1 MQTAPIKLPKLLSL
15 IKNGKFEIPQFQR
28 SFVWRDNQ
36 VKLLVDSIA
45 RGYPV
50 GSFLLMNKDESL
62 ELKSRSIEALISDEE
77 ESEAGE
83 EVLSGEAQY
92 ILDGQQ
98 RITSITRV
106 FLNANLNKAYYFDL
120 NKIASEGWSDETD
133 WIVSRAKNGK
143 QARDRISNNRLIRSD
158 IVLDQKKSD
167 IYISEYVEDGD
178 DFNEFD
184 KNQKREIVAKI
195 KGVFENIR
203 NYDLSLI
210 TIDASQGLE
219 SICRVF
225 ETINSTGTRLTTFD
239 LAVARFYPQP
249 DLRNMQEGSLEKF
262 PILKD
267 FNVEGERFLQVIYL
281 LNAHSKNDS
290 QPEPTRSSLLSLPK
304 DVIQKEWDRAANG
317 LAEAYE
323 WASGNGVR
331 PETLAGEYSLVS
343 LAAFLSIY
351 GDIRN
356 DVSANF
362 NSRLRQWFYSRVLN
376 PGIRASNYVIGYDFA
391 NLRAY
396 AEGSSELDV
405 KQVTINR
412 EILLR
417 LNRNDNRFKGIQCIM
432 ALSSHGD
439 ILTGKLLDGDIEY
452 HHIFPRSMAKNGIV
466 SSQKLENVLNRM
478 AVTKSTNRNLSDKS
492 PNKYI
497 AKLVKDA
504 ISHGTVG
511 DVEDRLRGLLFPH
524 DITSDAYMQ
533 QFEEINFDLFL
544 EKRADIVM
552 GRVRAIL
559 GSNLNEEDRIDEDV
573 L

>member
-50 GSFLLMNKDESL
+50 GSFLLMNKDDSL
-62 ELKSRSIEALISDEE
+62 ELKSRSIEALISAEEDLDSGDEII
-77 ESEAGE
+77 
-83 EVLSGEAQY
+83 SGEAQY

-106 FLNANLNKAYYFDL
+106 FLNANLSKAYYFDL
-120 NKIASEGWSDETD
+120 NKIASDGWSDETD

-143 QARDRISNNRLIRSD
+143 IARERISNNRLIRSD

-178 DFNEFD
+178 DFEGLD

-249 DLRNMQEGSLEKF
+249 DLRNMQENSLEKF

-267 FNVEGERFLQVIYL
+267 FDVEGERFLQVIYL

-304 DVIQKEWDRAANG
+304 DVIQKEWDRAATG
-317 LAEAYE
+317 LSEAYE
-323 WASGNGVR
+323 WASANGVR

-351 GDIRN
+351 GSIRN

-396 AEGSSELDV
+396 AEGVSDLDI
-405 KQVTINR
+405 KQVAINR
-412 EILLR
+412 DILLK

-439 ILTGKLLDGDIEY
+439 ILTGKTLDGDIEY
-452 HHIFPRSMAKNGIV
+452 HHIFPRSMARNGII

-497 AKLVKDA
+497 SKLVKDA

-524 DITSDAYMQ
+524 DITLDGYMQ

-559 GSNLNEEDRIDEDV
+559 GNNLNEEDKSEEEII
-573 L
+573 

>member
-15 IKNGKFEIPQFQR
+15 IRNGKFEIPQFQR
-28 SFVWRDNQ
+28 SFVWRENQ
-36 VKLLVDSIA
+36 VKLLIDSIA

-50 GSFLLMNKDESL
+50 GSFLLMNKDENL
-62 ELKSRSIEALISDEE
+62 DLKSRSIEALISDEE
-77 ESEAGE
+77 GTEEAE
-83 EVLSGEAQY
+83 EALSGEAQY

-106 FLNANLNKAYYFDL
+106 FLNGNLSKAYYFDL
-120 NKIASEGWSDETD
+120 NKVASESWDDETD
-133 WIVSRAKNGK
+133 WITSRAKNNK
-143 QARDRISNNRLIRSD
+143 QARERISNNRLIRSD
-158 IVLDQKKSD
+158 IVLDQEKSD
-167 IYISEYVEDGD
+167 IYISEYVEDGE
-178 DFNEFD
+178 DFDYLD
-184 KNQKREIVAKI
+184 KNQKRKTVAKI

-249 DLRNMQEGSLEKF
+249 DLRNMWESSLEKF

-267 FNVEGERFLQVIYL
+267 FGVEGERFLQVIYL

-304 DVIQKEWDRAANG
+304 DVIQKEWERAALG
-317 LAEAYE
+317 LSEAYE
-323 WASGNGVR
+323 WASNNGVR

-356 DVSANF
+356 DISANF

-396 AEGSSELDV
+396 AENTADLDV
-405 KQVTINR
+405 KQVSINR
-412 EILLR
+412 DILLR

-439 ILTGKLLDGDIEY
+439 ILTGKSLDGDIEY
-452 HHIFPRSMAKNGIV
+452 HHIFPRSMAKNGII
-466 SSQKLENVLNRM
+466 SSQKIENVLNRM
-478 AVTKSTNRNLSDKS
+478 AVTKSTNRNLSDKA
-492 PNKYI
+492 PEDYI
-497 AKLVKDA
+497 AKLIKDA
-504 ISHGTVG
+504 ITHGTVG
-511 DVEDRLRGLLFPH
+511 DVEDRLRGLLFPD
-524 DITSDAYMQ
+524 DIASGDYIT
-533 QFEEINFDLFL
+533 QFKEINFDLFL

-559 GSNLNEEDRIDEDV
+559 GNNLNEEEKTDEESA
-573 L
+573 